1 MVKRIVNQAAPNKI
15 TDPRVEVKPSPITG
29 QMLFDLVT
37 IGEDVNM
44 KELEELLNRIWP
56 YEVRLSA
63 KKNK

>member
-1 MVKRIVNQAAPNKI
+1 MVKRIVNQAGPKI

-56 YEVRLSA
+56 YEVRLRA

>member
-1 MVKRIVNQAAPNKI
+1 MVKKIVNQAAPTKI

-29 QMLFDLVT
+29 QILFDLVT
-37 IGEDVNM
+37 IGEDVEM

-56 YEVRLSA
+56 FEVKLRA

>member
-37 IGEDVNM
+37 IGEDM
-44 KELEELLNRIWP
+44 DRQELQDLLNRIWP
-56 YEVRLSA
+56 YEVRLRA